1 MLPPSEFRQAVTDPE
16 TEKNPLWQL
25 RRLILKVLEL
35 QHRKRHAFEM
45 VQKQDN
51 DIDYFTNMAKLGIFK
66 HDYDLVILYAILHAP
81 CLDSTSPGAKQEPN
95 RTLLG
100 NSKTVHMAKDCHH
113 DPALVES
120 GGFRPGDEVLASAS
134 AANRAPLSDWSVPV

>member
-1 MLPPSEFRQAVTDPE
+1 
-16 TEKNPLWQL
+16 
-25 RRLILKVLEL
+25 
-35 QHRKRHAFEM
+35 
-45 VQKQDN
+45 
-51 DIDYFTNMAKLGIFK
+51 MAKLGIFK

-134 AANRAPLSDWSVPV
+134 AANRALLATGVSPFRVPSTSSPTSFLVSLKSMTWAAETRN